1 MEWNDFLK
9 FVLIEDIKNLI
20 FYLRITQKD
29 VYLISNTPN
38 KSLMKPYGTQL
49 NLKKKVP
56 YEGKKDSEKISIINI
71 KLVHQIFDTINICLL
86 VMIFTLFFLSFDSQ
100 RKWSNTYKILSK
112 TRAINNNLIDYIS
125 KIEAFYINKLESHNI
140 YRKTKP
146 EDLIYL
152 EKLAEKKES
161 LFKKNLSSFIEGF
174 SDSKY
179 QRGY

>member
-1 MEWNDFLK
+1 
-9 FVLIEDIKNLI
+9 
-20 FYLRITQKD
+20 
-29 VYLISNTPN
+29 
-38 KSLMKPYGTQL
+38 MKPYRNQL
-49 NLKKKVP
+49 NSKKKVL
-56 YEGKKDSEKISIINI
+56 YESKKNSKKISILNI
-71 KLVHQIFDTINICLL
+71 KLIHQIFDTINLSLL
-86 VMIFTLFFLSFDSQ
+86 GLIFTLYLLSFDSQ
-100 RKWSNTYKILSK
+100 RKWSNTYETLSK

-125 KIEAFYINKLESHNI
+125 KIEEFYISELESLNI

-152 EKLAEKKES
+152 DKLPEKKES